1 MVLNS
6 RPWGHER
13 REECGGRDM
22 GRTHSF
28 NYLYSG
34 LSVFTYK
41 HRLFT
46 QSTFQW
52 SNVPSTTAAQHTHAR
67 KLVKH
72 TKATICTITDINK
85 LIVNLTDAP
94 PEIWKRQT
102 AVRLIQA
109 IETMQASKRTQHL
122 KPQTLWKESPWLH
135 ARPVYGSVLHV
146 CMSSNSFCMSMLQ
159 WRITRYH

>member
-1 MVLNS
+1 
-6 RPWGHER
+6 
-13 REECGGRDM
+13 M

-28 NYLYSG
+28 NYLYSE

-52 SNVPSTTAAQHTHAR
+52 SNVPSTTAAQHARAR

-85 LIVNLTDAP
+85 LIVNLTDAHP
-94 PEIWKRQT
+94 ANSRTFDPGYQNDASQQT
-102 AVRLIQA
+102 YTAFK
-109 IETMQASKRTQHL
+109 TTDT
-122 KPQTLWKESPWLH
+122 P
-135 ARPVYGSVLHV
+135 
-146 CMSSNSFCMSMLQ
+146 
-159 WRITRYH
+159 